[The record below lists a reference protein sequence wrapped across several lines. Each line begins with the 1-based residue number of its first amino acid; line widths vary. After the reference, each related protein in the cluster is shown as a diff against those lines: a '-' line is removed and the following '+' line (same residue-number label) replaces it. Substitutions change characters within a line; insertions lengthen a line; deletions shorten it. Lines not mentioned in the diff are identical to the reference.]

1 MKNDYSTD
9 PAAAPAGS
17 SPPVAGRASRGAGST
32 RSRVVWFLVALGC
45 ALLTARF
52 GVWQLS
58 RAHTKLANAELVAAR
73 GALPPLAGDA
83 LARDG
88 ATGEGQWQRHIALT
102 GEWDAAHTVFLMN
115 RTMDER
121 SGFYVMTPLRLP
133 DGGAV
138 VVQRGW
144 VPRDD
149 ADPMKVPALPTP
161 GGPVKVFGHAAPW
174 PSHWI
179 DIGHG
184 AGGPVRQ
191 NLELAAF
198 TAESGLALRPLTV
211 AEDAT
216 ADNAADGL
224 RRDWP
229 SGNGGVSVTTN
240 YGYAVQWFAMSLAF
254 LGLWV
259 WLQFIRPRRLALAP
273 SDSDSPNDARVDD
286 TPHR

>member
-9 PAAAPAGS
+9 PAAASAGS
-17 SPPVAGRASRGAGST
+17 SPLEDPAPRGAGTT
-32 RSRVVWFLVALGC
+32 RSRIVWFFVAVAC

-52 GVWQLS
+52 GIWQLS
-58 RAHTKLANAELVAAR
+58 RAHTKLANAALVAERSVLA
-73 GALPPLAGDA
+73 PLAGSD
-83 LARDG
+83 LARDP
-88 ATGEGQWQRHIALT
+88 ATAQAQWQRPIALT
-102 GEWDAAHTVFLMN
+102 GEWDTAHTVFLMN

-138 VVQRGW
+138 LVQRGW

-149 ADPMKVPALPTP
+149 VDPMKVPAIPVR
-161 GGPVKVFGHAAPW
+161 GGPVKVLGHAAPW

-198 TAESGLALRPLTV
+198 TVESGLALRPVTV
-211 AEDAT
+211 IEDAT
-216 ADNAADGL
+216 ADNATDGL

-229 SGNGGVSVTTN
+229 VPEIGVATN
-240 YGYAVQWFAMSLAF
+240 YGYAVQWFAMSIAF
-254 LGLWV
+254 LGLYV
-259 WLQFIRPRRLALAP
+259 WLQFIRPRRRTHADAVP
-273 SDSDSPNDARVDD
+273 QSPPGARVDD
-286 TPHR
+286 TATR

>member
-1 MKNDYSTD
+1 MKKDYSTD
-9 PAAAPAGS
+9 TAAAFAGS
-17 SPPVAGRASRGAGST
+17 SPPVAGRATRGAGST
-32 RSRVVWFLVALGC
+32 RSRIVWFFVALGC

-58 RAHTKLANAELVAAR
+58 RAHTKLANAALVAER
-73 GALPPLAGDA
+73 SALPPLAGDE
-83 LARDG
+83 LARDA
-88 ATGEGQWQRHIALT
+88 ATGEGQWQRHIVLT
-102 GEWDAAHTVFLMN
+102 GEWDTAHTVFLMN

-121 SGFYVMTPLRLP
+121 SGFYAMTPLRLP

-161 GGPVKVFGHAAPW
+161 GGPVKVFGHVAPW

-184 AGGPVRQ
+184 ADGPVRQ
-191 NLELAAF
+191 NLELAPFA
-198 TAESGLALRPLTV
+198 AESGLALRPVTV
-211 AEDAT
+211 VEDTT
-216 ADNAADGL
+216 ADNAADGM

-229 SGNGGVSVTTN
+229 PGNGGVSVTTN
-240 YGYAVQWFAMSLAF
+240 YGYAVQWFAMSIAF
-254 LGLWV
+254 LGLYV
-259 WLQFIRPRRLALAP
+259 WLQFIRPRRQALA
-273 SDSDSPNDARVDD
+273 SDSESPRDARVDD
-286 TPHR
+286 TPPR

>member
-1 MKNDYSTD
+1 M
-9 PAAAPAGS
+9 
-17 SPPVAGRASRGAGST
+17 
-32 RSRVVWFLVALGC
+32 RSRIVWFLVALAC
-45 ALLTARF
+45 ALLTGRF

-58 RAHTKLANAELVAAR
+58 RAHTKLANAALVAER
-73 GALPPLAGDA
+73 SALPPLAGDA
-83 LARDG
+83 LARDA
-88 ATGEGQWQRHIALT
+88 ATGESQWQRHIALT
-102 GEWDAAHTVFLMN
+102 GEWDGAHTVFLMN

-149 ADPMKVPALPTP
+149 ADPMKVPAVPVP
-161 GGPVKVFGHAAPW
+161 AGPVKLFGHVAPW

-191 NLELAAF
+191 NLEPAPFAAE
-198 TAESGLALRPLTV
+198 AGLPLRPVTV
-211 AEDAT
+211 VEDAT
-216 ADNAADGL
+216 PDNAGDGL

-240 YGYAVQWFAMSLAF
+240 YGYAVQWFAMSIAF
-254 LGLWV
+254 LGLYV
-259 WLQFIRPRRLALAP
+259 WLQFVRPRRRAP
-273 SDSDSPNDARVDD
+273 ASEPETESLRDARVDD
-286 TPHR
+286 TPPR

>member
-1 MKNDYSTD
+1 MLGDSQRQSVRD
-9 PAAAPAGS
+9 P
-17 SPPVAGRASRGAGST
+17 V
-32 RSRVVWFLVALGC
+32 
-45 ALLTARF
+45 
-52 GVWQLS
+52 
-58 RAHTKLANAELVAAR
+58 
-73 GALPPLAGDA
+73 
-83 LARDG
+83 
-88 ATGEGQWQRHIALT
+88 TGEGQWQRRIALT

-133 DGGAV
+133 GGGAV

-149 ADPMKVPALPTP
+149 ADPMKVPAVPAP
-161 GGPVKVFGHAAPW
+161 AGPVKVFGHVAPW

-191 NLELAAF
+191 NLELAPFA
-198 TAESGLALRPLTV
+198 AESGQALRPVTV
-211 AEDAT
+211 VEHAS
-216 ADNAADGL
+216 ADNAADGM

-240 YGYAVQWFAMSLAF
+240 YGYAVQWFAMSIAF
-254 LGLWV
+254 LGLYV
-259 WLQFIRPRRLALAP
+259 WLQFIRPRRQALAP
-273 SDSDSPNDARVDD
+273 DSESPRDARVDD
-286 TPHR
+286 TPPR